1 MFNLFGKICYNN
13 NSFKGGYS
21 VLIVLV
27 IVGLIAVAIS
37 SSLLLL
43 GIDFSKTSLAS
54 YRSYQARHL
63 ASACAEAALQ
73 EISNSVPFSGYG
85 SLNIAGNSCGYLV
98 INNGGQSR
106 TVQASS
112 TIANIV
118 KKVRVNVTRL
128 RPRITIS
135 SWQEVADF

>member
-1 MFNLFGKICYNN
+1 MFSLFGKICYNN
-13 NSFKGGYS
+13 SSLKGGYS

-43 GIDFSKTSLAS
+43 GIDFSKSSLDS

-63 ASACAEAALQ
+63 ASACVETALQ
-73 EISNSVPFSGYG
+73 EIRSSISFSGYG
-85 SLNIAGNSCGYLV
+85 SLNISGNSCGYLV
-98 INNGGQSR
+98 INNGVQNR

-112 TIANIV
+112 TISNIV
-118 KKVRVNVTRL
+118 KKVRVDITRI